1 MPRINDQV
9 AAAFNELADLMEIS
23 GADRFRVLAYRR
35 VASEIGAQARD
46 LTAMSDKELSSLR
59 GVGKATAGKI
69 EEFLETG
76 TMRKLED
83 ARASVPPGLVELTA
97 LPGLGPKTA
106 LLIHQEL
113 GVASI
118 ADLKEALKGERIRTI
133 RGLGP
138 KTEETLSR
146 SLKHFASG
154 ERRIDLEKALLVA
167 DSLLEP
173 LRSAG
178 IVGKAEYAG
187 SLRRMRETI
196 GDIDILVASR
206 DPKQVGALF
215 GSMDTVSETRAAG
228 GTKTTIITTDG
239 MQADLR
245 VVAPDEFGA
254 ALQYFTGSKEHNV
267 RVREIAVK
275 KGMKLSEYGLFKVEG
290 AEKIAGKTESEV
302 YEALGMQMP
311 PPTMRENHG
320 EIELALSGNLPR
332 LIEPKNVRGDLHS
345 HSRYSDG
352 MSSIHEMASAAA
364 DLGYEYYAITD
375 HGGSN
380 HVRSVSPEHLEKQI
394 EEVQQVRGQFAGR
407 MTILHGMEL
416 DIGAKGDLTF
426 PEDLL
431 KQLDLVIMSVHDSF
445 DLERDAMTT
454 RLLRAMEHP
463 FVNIFGHPTARRIGS
478 RSPIEFDMEKVFNSA
493 KERGVAL
500 EINSTPKR
508 LDLKDDHIRLG
519 RDLGCRF
526 AINTDSHGPSRLERM
541 RLGVGMA
548 QRGWLTASDVI
559 NTWTLAKLKQFL
571 AKA

>member
-69 EEFLETG
+69 EEFLKTG

-83 ARASVPPGLVELTA
+83 ARASVAPGLLELTA

-146 SLKHFASG
+146 SLKNFVSG
-154 ERRIDLEKALLVA
+154 EKRIDLEKALLLA

-173 LRSAG
+173 LRAAG
-178 IVGKAEYAG
+178 MVAKAEYAG

-206 DPKQVGALF
+206 EPKQVGSLF

-228 GTKTTIITTDG
+228 GTKTTVITSDG

-302 YEALGMQMP
+302 YEALGMQLP

-320 EIELALSGNLPR
+320 EIELALSGDLPR
-332 LIEPKNVRGDLHS
+332 LIELKDVRGDLHS

-352 MSSIHEMASAAA
+352 MSSIQEMASAAA
-364 DLGYEYYAITD
+364 DLGYVYYAITD

-394 EEVQQVRGQFAGR
+394 EEVEQVRGRFAGT
-407 MTILHGMEL
+407 MT
-416 DIGAKGDLTF
+416 
-426 PEDLL
+426 
-431 KQLDLVIMSVHDSF
+431 
-445 DLERDAMTT
+445 
-454 RLLRAMEHP
+454 
-463 FVNIFGHPTARRIGS
+463 
-478 RSPIEFDMEKVFNSA
+478 
-493 KERGVAL
+493 
-500 EINSTPKR
+500 
-508 LDLKDDHIRLG
+508 
-519 RDLGCRF
+519 
-526 AINTDSHGPSRLERM
+526 
-541 RLGVGMA
+541 
-548 QRGWLTASDVI
+548 
-559 NTWTLAKLKQFL
+559 
-571 AKA
+571 